1 MNQILITGDEQIES
15 KVTQN
20 IKKEKKVLPI
30 NAIVIFYALSI
41 IVLGLCMIGGS
52 IYVRDQ
58 INKTVEASIRPEISV
73 ERNDDD
79 NTITINV
86 THIRELKNVVYKWN
100 DNEETI
106 IDAENRKNINETIKL
121 LGGENTLSISVTEEN
136 GQIKT
141 FEKTFI
147 AGNIPQLEIVGAVDN
162 GIKIKATSEEEIE
175 YLQYCW
181 DDGEMQK
188 IEVGEKEYEGIINT
202 PKGQH
207 ILKVEVIDINGMK
220 ADLVQ
225 TVVGDTEPTVKV
237 ESKLVNGKKTFVIDA
252 EDDENIETLTIIHNS
267 GQEQVI
273 KVNQKT
279 YHKEVVMTDGEVNT
293 IIVTATNLNG
303 LSKTR
308 RIKFDNK

>member
-1 MNQILITGDEQIES
+1 MNQILITGDEILTE
-15 KVTQN
+15 KV
-20 IKKEKKVLPI
+20 KEKKNNKTLPI
-30 NAIVIFYALSI
+30 NGIVIFYAI
-41 IVLGLCMIGGS
+41 CIMILGICMICGS
-52 IYVRDQ
+52 VYAKQ
-58 INKTVEASIRPEISV
+58 KINEAVELSIRPEISV

-79 NTITINV
+79 NTISINV
-86 THIRELKNVVYKWN
+86 THKRGLKNVTYKWN
-100 DNEETI
+100 DGEETI
-106 IDAENRKNINETIKL
+106 IDAENRNSINETIKL
-121 LGGENTLSISVTEEN
+121 IGGENTLSISVTEEN

-147 AGNIPQLEIVGAVDN
+147 AGNIPQLKIVGAVDN
-162 GIKIKATSEEEIE
+162 GIKINATNEDEIE

-188 IEVGEKEYEGIINT
+188 IEVGKKEYEGIINT

-207 ILKVEVIDINGMK
+207 ILKVEVVDINGMK
-220 ADLVQ
+220 AELVQ

-252 EDDENIETLTIIHNS
+252 EDDENIETLTIVHNS

-273 KVNQKT
+273 NVNQKT
-279 YHKEVVMTDGEVNT
+279 YHKEVVMTEGEVNT

>member
-1 MNQILITGDEQIES
+1 MNQILITGDEQVVS
-15 KVTQN
+15 KATQKV
-20 IKKEKKVLPI
+20 KKEKKVLPI
-30 NAIVIFYALSI
+30 NGIVIFYALCI
-41 IVLGLCMIGGS
+41 IILGICMIGGS
-52 IYVRDQ
+52 VYARDQ

-79 NTITINV
+79 NTIAINV
-86 THIRELKNVVYKWN
+86 THIRGLKSLTYKWN
-100 DNEETI
+100 DDEETI
-106 IDAENRKNINETIKL
+106 IDAKNRQTISETIKL

-147 AGNIPQLEIVGAVDN
+147 AGNIPELEIVGAVDN
-162 GIKIKATSEEEIE
+162 GVEIYAASEDGID

-188 IEVGEKEYEGIINT
+188 IEVGKKEYEGIINA

-207 ILKVEVIDINGMK
+207 ILKIEVVDINGMK
-220 ADLVQ
+220 ADLKQ

-237 ESKLVNGKKTFVIDA
+237 ESKLVNGKKTFVIDV
-252 EDDENIETLTIIHNS
+252 EDDENIETLTIIHN
-267 GQEQVI
+267 GGDEQI
-273 KVNQKT
+273 INVNAKT
-279 YHKEVVMTDGEVNT
+279 YHKEVVMTEGQTNT